1 MGKDPRLPK
10 RVAQLLKKQK
20 GKCAWCGHYFQARDI
35 IEKDHILAKV
45 LGGSNDWYNY
55 QLLHGHCHDKKTALD
70 MQVLRCS

>member
-20 GKCAWCGHYFQARDI
+20 GKCAWCGHYFRAEDI

-45 LGGSNDWYNY
+45 LGGSNKRDNY
-55 QLLHGHCHDKKTALD
+55 QLLHGHCHDEKTALD
-70 MQVLRCS
+70 MQELRYS